1 MIMQQI
7 NSIAAL
13 REQLATVRKAE
24 KKIALVP
31 TMGNLH
37 AGHLSL
43 VKLAQ
48 QCADYVVV
56 SIFVNPSQFVAG
68 EDFEHYPRTLD
79 SDLEMLDEL
88 NVDLVFI
95 PQIKEIYPDNDQMKT
110 EVTVPELDSIYCG
123 EYRPG
128 HFKGVATVVTKLL
141 NMVQPDIAVFGEK
154 DFQQLLVIKRLV
166 KDLNIPVAI
175 IGAPIE
181 REKDGLAMSSRNQY
195 LTESE
200 RQQAPKLF
208 VCLSNMAVAL
218 KNGNTDYK
226 TLENQAIKELKSN
239 GFKPEYVSICDAES
253 LKSPN
258 NQNLVIIAAA
268 WLGKAGLESFSSPSH
283 LAQRGRFAMVWSSM
297 LL

>member
-1 MIMQQI
+1 MQQV

-13 REQLATVRKAE
+13 REQLALIRKTG

-37 AGHLSL
+37 QGHLSL
-43 VKLAQ
+43 VTKAQ
-48 QCADYVVV
+48 QYADYIVV

-79 SDLEMLDEL
+79 TDLEMLKVLD
-88 NVDLVFI
+88 VDLVFI
-95 PQIKEIYPDNDQMKT
+95 PQTKEVYPDNGHIKT

-123 EYRPG
+123 EHRPG

-141 NMVQPDIAVFGEK
+141 NIVQPEVAVFGEK
-154 DFQQLLVIKRLV
+154 DFQQLLVIRRLV
-166 KDLNIPVAI
+166 RDLNIPVEI
-175 IGAPIE
+175 VGASIV

-200 RQQAPKLF
+200 RQQAAKLF
-208 VCLSNMAVAL
+208 ACLNSMAVTI
-218 KNGNTDYK
+218 KNGNKDYK
-226 TLENQAIKELKSN
+226 LLENQAIKELKAN
-239 GFKPEYVSICDAES
+239 GFKPEYVNVCDAET

-268 WLGKAGLESFSSPSH
+268 WLGKARLIDNV
-283 LAQRGRFAMVWSSM
+283 AVQT
-297 LL
+297 